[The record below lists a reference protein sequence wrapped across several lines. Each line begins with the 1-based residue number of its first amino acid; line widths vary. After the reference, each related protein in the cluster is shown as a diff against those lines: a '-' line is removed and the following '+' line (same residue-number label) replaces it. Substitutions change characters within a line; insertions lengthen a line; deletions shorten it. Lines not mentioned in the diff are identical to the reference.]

1 MNICG
6 VDHNFISICAVSLC
20 DEVFQVELNVR
31 FRKSNVTGLD
41 DSQDMKKLLSM
52 DYQRE
57 WLLNKSAEYTKEM
70 KAQLV
75 SMFFYCV

>member
-1 MNICG
+1 VIKTT
-6 VDHNFISICAVSLC
+6 SL
-20 DEVFQVELNVR
+20 V
-31 FRKSNVTGLD
+31 KVTHFVLYRNMSGTDLD

-57 WLLNKSAEYTKEM
+57 WLSNKSAEYTKEM

-75 SMFFYCV
+75 SSLSSAYTI